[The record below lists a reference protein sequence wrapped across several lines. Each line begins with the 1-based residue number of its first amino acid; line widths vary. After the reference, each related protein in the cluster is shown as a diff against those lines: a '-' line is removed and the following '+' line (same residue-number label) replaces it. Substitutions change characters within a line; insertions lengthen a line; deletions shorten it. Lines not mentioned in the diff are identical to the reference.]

1 MILAAAAVLLLSGC
15 DNSHPASKTDVFQPS
30 EAYALFDFTNGGMR
44 WDDTIEF
51 DMDEF
56 PDIGFT
62 WNSMNLTASEN
73 GEQRLLFSGMPIWSV
88 YFCDLNGDGKREI
101 ISEIS
106 LGSGIVDE
114 RIIVYDAASSKLY
127 DLSDRF
133 NFDFSLK
140 LSKDG
145 ILLYEK
151 RSSSSYFDDP
161 EKTNKS
167 DTALLTMNV
176 LTEKKDGTVW

>member
-1 MILAAAAVLLLSGC
+1 MILAAAAVLLSGC
-15 DNSHPASKTDVFQPS
+15 NNARQAGGTDVFQPS
-30 EAYALFDFTNGGMR
+30 EAYALFDFSNGGMR

-56 PDIGFT
+56 PDLSFT
-62 WNSMNLTASEN
+62 WDSMNLTATEN
-73 GEQRLLFSGMPIWSV
+73 GEQRALFSGMPIWSV

-114 RIIVYDAASSKLY
+114 RIIVYDVANSKLY

-133 NFDFSLK
+133 NFNFSLK
-140 LSKDG
+140 LSEDG
-145 ILLYEK
+145 TLWYEK

-161 EKTNKS
+161 EKTNKT